1 MKDLLKVKRGITH
14 AGRFHTDDVL
24 STVLLL
30 ELNPNIEIERV
41 SEYIAD
47 DTNEEELVYDIG
59 LGEFDHH
66 EEERELDEFGYP
78 YSAFGKLWREFG
90 RSYLERYGFQNI
102 EAAFDKFNRFY
113 VSKVNQ
119 GDNIGYKNVF
129 KFYEN
134 DLIIRF
140 NPSWMEKKEKL
151 DISNK
156 QFFKAVEFAKMLF
169 ENWMRVLYEQIEL
182 SDLELSIWERA
193 VQNGKDG
200 IVVLE
205 EKIPWQI
212 FIKKEGYEDV
222 KLIIDKSDRGGYS
235 ITSKDKDLYQ
245 IKDSKHLIFVH
256 PSKFMGVA
264 ETLDKAIIGAKYSLN
279 LAC

>member
-1 MKDLLKVKRGITH
+1 MKDIQKIKKGITH

-47 DTNEEELVYDIG
+47 DSNEEELAYDIG

-66 EEERELDEFGYP
+66 QENREIDEFGYP

-102 EAAFDKFNRFY
+102 ETAFDKFNRFY

-182 SDLELSIWERA
+182 SDLEQSIWDRA

-212 FIKKEGYEDV
+212 FIKKKGYEDV

-245 IKDSKHLIFVH
+245 IKDSKYLTFVH

>member
-1 MKDLLKVKRGITH
+1 MKDIQKVKKGITH

-47 DTNEEELVYDIG
+47 DSNEEELAYDIG

-182 SDLELSIWERA
+182 SDLEQSIWDRA

-245 IKDSKHLIFVH
+245 IKDSKYLIFVH

>member
-1 MKDLLKVKRGITH
+1 MKDIQKIKKGITH

-47 DTNEEELVYDIG
+47 DSNEEELAYDIG

-66 EEERELDEFGYP
+66 DEERELDEFGYP

-90 RSYLERYGFQNI
+90 RLYLERYGFQNI

-134 DLIIRF
+134 DLIIKF
-140 NPSWMEKKEKL
+140 NPSWMEKKEEL

-182 SDLELSIWERA
+182 SDLEQSIWDQA

-245 IKDSKHLIFVH
+245 IKDSKYLTFVH

>member
-1 MKDLLKVKRGITH
+1 MKDIQKVKKGITH

-47 DTNEEELVYDIG
+47 DSNEEELAYDIG

-66 EEERELDEFGYP
+66 QENREIDEFGYP

-102 EAAFDKFNRFY
+102 EEAFDKFNRFY

-182 SDLELSIWERA
+182 SDLEQSIWDQA

-245 IKDSKHLIFVH
+245 IKDSKYLTFVH

>member
-1 MKDLLKVKRGITH
+1 MKNLLKVKKGITH

-30 ELNPNIEIERV
+30 EFNPNLEIERV
-41 SEYIAD
+41 SEYVAD
-47 DTNEEELVYDIG
+47 DSNEEELVYDIG

-66 EEERELDEFGYP
+66 EEKRELDEFGYP

-90 RSYLERYGFQNI
+90 REYLKQYGFSNI

-119 GDNIGYKNVF
+119 GDNTGYKYVY

-140 NPSWMEKKEKL
+140 NPSWMEKKEEL

-182 SDLELSIWERA
+182 SDLEQSIWDQA
-193 VQNGKDG
+193 VRNGKDG
-200 IVVLE
+200 IVVLD

-212 FIKKEGYEDV
+212 FIKKEGYEEV
-222 KLIIDKSDRGGYS
+222 KLIIDKSERGGYS

-245 IKDSKHLIFVH
+245 IKDSKYLTFVH

-264 ETLDKAIIGAKYSLN
+264 ETLDEAIIGARYSLN

>member
-1 MKDLLKVKRGITH
+1 MKNLLKVKKGITH

-47 DTNEEELVYDIG
+47 DSNEEELAYDIG

-66 EEERELDEFGYP
+66 QENREIDEFGYP

-90 RSYLERYGFQNI
+90 REYLKQYGFQNI
-102 EAAFDKFNRFY
+102 EVAFDKFNQFY

-140 NPSWMEKKEKL
+140 NPSWLEKKEKL

-182 SDLELSIWERA
+182 SDLEQSIWDRA

-245 IKDSKHLIFVH
+245 IKDSKYLTFVH

-264 ETLDKAIIGAKYSLN
+264 ETLDKAITGAKYSLN

>member
-1 MKDLLKVKRGITH
+1 MKNLLKVKKGITH

-182 SDLELSIWERA
+182 SDLEQSIWDQA

-245 IKDSKHLIFVH
+245 IKDSKYLTFVH